1 MKIGSMYICVR
12 DMERAV
18 RFYESFFDRPVAER
32 DGIYSVFD
40 IDGFRFGLFAYRKKR
55 ERHRFG
61 TNCLPS
67 VEVESL
73 EVLKSKTHGLKVRF
87 PLTKIGKN
95 WVTEIED
102 TEGNRIEVTAPAVPV

>member
-1 MKIGSMYICVR
+1 M
-12 DMERAV
+12 RAGYGACCALL
-18 RFYESFFDRPVAER
+18 RKLFRPSRRREN
-32 DGIYSVFD
+32 SVFD
-40 IDGFRFGLFAYRKKR
+40 IDGFRFDLFAYRKKR

-95 WVTEIED
+95 RATEIEYA
-102 TEGNRIEVTAPAVPV
+102 EGNRIEVTAPADLVGDNGLSAFL